1 MLTAGNILSCILFLL
16 LGFGLQFVIRWSPL
30 INLGLSFLLALSLP
44 PAWSMGMII
53 GSWISCAFFTFN
65 PEQEQHQFEIAVI
78 TWRKAFLAALWT
90 FTGFLLTLIFL
101 WKLKISGNLEL
112 LPREIM
118 AWSFLFLVE
127 ICLYRIISL
136 LAPRFYRIPLGYGIA
151 VFHFLMLFYWI
162 FPWGIWLSGLV
173 LLSLLIV
180 NPLLL
185 VAVDIQF
192 NAQDPIF
199 RRK

>member
-1 MLTAGNILSCILFLL
+1 

-30 INLGLSFLLALSLP
+30 INLALSFLMALLLP
-44 PAWSMGMII
+44 PAWSLGLII

-65 PEQEQHQFEIAVI
+65 PEQEKHQFEITAI
-78 TWRKAFLAALWT
+78 TWRKSFLAALWT

-112 LPREIM
+112 MPREIM
-118 AWSFLFLVE
+118 AWSFLLLVE
-127 ICLYRIISL
+127 ICLYRIISI
-136 LAPRFYRIPLGYGIA
+136 LAPSFYRIPLGYSIA

-162 FPWGIWLSGLV
+162 FPWGIWISGLV
-173 LLSLLIV
+173 LLSLLII

-185 VAVDIQF
+185 VMVDIQF